1 MLTKPTS
8 SDMIEGVMTAL
19 AKDVLPELTSERAQ
33 VVVIMAQGVL
43 QAVRQRI
50 EVEQQ
55 AMAAEHNDMTAL
67 FREMAAALGETPG
80 AEADRMR
87 ARARELGGQDDMP
100 QVPSFATIN
109 GSYRELSQGLVDSMP
124 DLDALIR
131 AGNPG
136 AEKALAKAREY
147 MGKRV
152 AGDFATNVA
161 GVGMAGRG

>member
-8 SDMIEGVMTAL
+8 SDMIEGVMIAL
-19 AKDVLPELTSERAQ
+19 AKDVLPDLTSERAQ
-33 VVVIMAQGVL
+33 VVVVMAQGVL

-87 ARARELGGQDDMP
+87 ARARDLGARADLP
-100 QVPSFATIN
+100 EVPSFATIN
-109 GSYRELSQGLVDSMP
+109 TSYRELSLGLVDSMR
-124 DLDALIR
+124 DLDSLIR

-136 AEKALAKAREY
+136 AGKALTKARAY
-147 MGKRV
+147 LGKRM

>member
-19 AKDVLPELTSERAQ
+19 AKDVLPELASERAQ

-55 AMAAEHNDMTAL
+55 AMAAEHNEMTAL

-87 ARARELGGQDDMP
+87 GRARDLGTRPDMP
-100 QVPSFATIN
+100 EVPSFATIN
-109 GSYRELSQGLVDSMP
+109 GSYRELSLGLVDTMR
-124 DLDALIR
+124 DLDTLIG
-131 AGNPG
+131 AGNSG
-136 AEKALAKAREY
+136 AEKALAKARAY
-147 MGKRV
+147 LGKRA